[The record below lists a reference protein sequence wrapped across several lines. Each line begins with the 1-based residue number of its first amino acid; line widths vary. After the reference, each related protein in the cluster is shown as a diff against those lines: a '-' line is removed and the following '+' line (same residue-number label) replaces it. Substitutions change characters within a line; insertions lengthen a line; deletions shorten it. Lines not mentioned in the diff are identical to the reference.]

1 MEPFRMKH
9 LFLSLLLLY
18 SYQYSIA
25 ENAQVVRAPVWVYLE
40 SVPGTSTNEA
50 RQTKIPPIQELDEI
64 SRFILGGMIYGWTFS
79 YTPSDI
85 LRNVKEYFSMQPVQV
100 IAHND
105 PRVFL
110 SNIKPDYPH
119 LSCWA
124 EFTIDETLALWTSR
138 WSSIMFKSGKGRGKA
153 DRSEEMQGIKKAY
166 SQAVL
171 QAVREHARKLVKNK
185 PKEIKGEVLL
195 RDNPRLLVDEGSFI
209 VDIRVL
215 ISIKELVPYQT
226 F

>member
-1 MEPFRMKH
+1 M
-9 LFLSLLLLY
+9 
-18 SYQYSIA
+18 I
-25 ENAQVVRAPVWVYLE
+25 RAPVWVYLE
-40 SVPGTSTNEA
+40 TVPGTLTND
-50 RQTKIPPIQELDEI
+50 QLQKKLPPIQELDEI
-64 SRFILGGMIYGWTFS
+64 SRFILSGMIYGWTFT

-85 LRNVKEYFSMQPVQV
+85 LRNVKEYFSMEPVQV
-100 IAHND
+100 ITPDD
-105 PRVFL
+105 PRIFL

-124 EFTIDETLALWTSR
+124 EFTIDETLAHWTSR

-153 DRSEEMQGIKKAY
+153 DRSEEIQGIKKAY

-171 QAVREHARKLVKNK
+171 QAVRNHARKLVKNK

-195 RDNPRLLVDEGSFI
+195 RDNPRLFVDEGSFV

-215 ISIKELVPYQT
+215 LSIEELIPYQT